1 MYSTYFHRMDGA
13 VKLLLFIFCMTLTF
27 LFFDFRVLLFVF
39 IIGCIGL
46 LVAKIPFRKI
56 FIVFTVIF
64 TFSLL
69 NSVMILFI
77 TPTHGSELT
86 GSYYTLC
93 KYPFFEHVYIKISK
107 STHLRVL

>member
-1 MYSTYFHRMDGA
+1 VHSTYFYRMDGV
-13 VKLLLFIFCMTLTF
+13 VKLFLFIFCMTITF
-27 LFFDFRVLLFVF
+27 LFFDFRLLLILF

-46 LVAKIPFRKI
+46 GIAKIPFRKI
-56 FIVFTVIF
+56 LIIFSFIF

-86 GSYYTLC
+86 ESYTSFLHMKHYFMQLH
-93 KYPFFEHVYIKISK
+93 FH
-107 STHLRVL
+107 